1 MKPRLEGNLA
11 VIHAEAGTEFS
22 LLRSKSTLI
31 YMLIAVP
38 VVAIL
43 LFVTV
48 RPVLVLPRIR
58 LAPGYLLVN
67 QDGQRVSHE
76 SFRGHIV
83 LYNTVFTDCGDVCAS
98 SWALMANLQRELA
111 ALNSEIPI
119 DLVTI
124 SVDPADTPER
134 LAAYAEDN
142 GVDTS
147 RWHLLT
153 GDPDQI
159 KYMVGAGFYTY
170 YTVEADTVKLEPSL
184 MIVDGVG
191 ILRAEYR
198 RGIPSGADALRDID
212 LLLTEARNSTGIT
225 KYAYEAAHL
234 FLCYP

>member
-11 VIHAEAGTEFS
+11 AIHAQTGTEFS

-38 VVAIL
+38 VIAVL

-67 QDGQRVSHE
+67 QDGVRMSHE
-76 SFRGHIV
+76 DLRGHIV
-83 LYNTVFTDCGDVCAS
+83 LYNTAFTDCGETCTA
-98 SWALMANLQRELA
+98 SWALMADLQREIG

-134 LAAYAEDN
+134 LSAYAQAN
-142 GVDTS
+142 GVDTT

-153 GDPDQI
+153 GDPDQL
-159 KYMVGAGFYTY
+159 KYIVGAGMTTY
-170 YTVEADTVKLEPSL
+170 YTVEEDKVTLEPS
-184 MIVDGVG
+184 MIIVDGVG

-198 RGIPSGADALRDID
+198 RGVPSLSEAMRDID

>member
-1 MKPRLEGNLA
+1 MA
-11 VIHAEAGTEFS
+11 VSHVEASTDFS
-22 LLRSKSTLI
+22 LLRSRSTLI
-31 YMLIAVP
+31 YILIAVP
-38 VVAIL
+38 IVAIL

-58 LAPGYLLVN
+58 LAPGYMLVN
-67 QDGQRVSHE
+67 QDGERVSHE
-76 SFRGHIV
+76 TLRGHIV
-83 LYNTVFTDCGDVCAS
+83 LYNMVFTDCGEVCDE
-98 SWALMANLQRELA
+98 SWALMADLQRELA
-111 ALNSEIPI
+111 TLNSEIPI

-134 LAAYAEDN
+134 LRAYADAK
-142 GVDTS
+142 GVDTN

-153 GDPDQI
+153 GDPEQI
-159 KYMVGAGFYTY
+159 KYVVGAGFYTY
-170 YTVEADTVKLEPSL
+170 YTVEADSVKLEPSL
-184 MIVDGVG
+184 MVVDGVG

-198 RGIPSGADALRDID
+198 RGIPSVSIALRDID

>member
-1 MKPRLEGNLA
+1 MA
-11 VIHAEAGTEFS
+11 VSHAEAGMQFP

-31 YMLIAVP
+31 YILISVPIVAV
-38 VVAIL
+38 L
-43 LFVTV
+43 LFVTL

-58 LAPGYLLVN
+58 LAPGYVLIN
-67 QDGQRVSHE
+67 QDGERVSHE
-76 SFRGHIV
+76 NLRGHIV
-83 LYNTVFTDCGDVCAS
+83 FYQAAFTDCGAPCDA
-98 SWALMANLQRELA
+98 SWALMADLQRELA
-111 ALNSEIPI
+111 TLDSEIPI

-124 SVDPADTPER
+124 SVDPADTPET
-134 LAAYAEDN
+134 LLAYAEEN

-159 KYMVGAGFYTY
+159 KYMVGGGFYTY
-170 YTVEADTVKLEPSL
+170 YTVEGDEVKLEPSL
-184 MIVDGVG
+184 MIVDGLG

-198 RGIPSGADALRDID
+198 RGMPTIGDALRDID
-212 LLLTEARNSTGIT
+212 LLLTEARNSEGIT